1 MPSPPPKDPL
11 SKFRL
16 DSMVQGLYTLERGA
30 MLDCVNKLVNQV
42 FDKIIQVYARF
53 LSEMT
58 AFSYQEKGLEL

>member
-1 MPSPPPKDPL
+1 MIDSYFFLLRRASYLVPSPPPKDPL

-42 FDKIIQVYARF
+42 FDKIIQV
-53 LSEMT
+53 LCSI
-58 AFSYQEKGLEL
+58 S